1 MRTEGGR
8 RATKTAGDVRRATR
22 GGRRGA
28 GNKRLDRG
36 AGFLTPDLVES
47 ELRSAGLVPRTL
59 TPVTGI
65 ATGADSAMWPAFV
78 LDELDNVPYVAV
90 YRVQR

>member
-1 MRTEGGR
+1 M
-8 RATKTAGDVRRATR
+8 RRATR
-22 GGRRGA
+22 GGRRGTGDKRRATSCGRRGA
-28 GNKRLDRG
+28 GDKRLDRG

-65 ATGADSAMWPAFV
+65 ATGADSAMWLAFV